1 MSRFIRPTVCIAA
14 LSHLIALS
22 VLGTASAQS
31 APTGAP
37 PPDAK
42 PLVEAPKKPIEPPK
56 IEDKTDGTTAT
67 LSAGG
72 QAATGNARLLTATV
86 NGAYDTRFDNNGIG
100 FYVVGNYSRTAMP
113 GEEVQ
118 TTAQNLQGRLRYD
131 RYFVEQASA
140 FLITTGRHDRG
151 TGIQFRLNVDPGV
164 KYLFMV
170 EQANSLWA
178 EAGYDFQYDIR
189 REDSLGPPGMQLD
202 KTATDHSSRLYAG
215 GRHAFNEQV
224 TLSSGVEYLQSFIDS
239 SRARVNFDVL
249 FAAKVGA
256 GLAVGAG
263 FVMRYDNAPLPGKE
277 NLDTATNLTIIY
289 SYSDV
294 KKEEPAAPP
303 PYAPPPAPA
312 PPPPPPADTAAPA
325 SGGATLNSGNP
336 ATPLNP
342 APTPPPATEPTKPTP
357 P

>member
-1 MSRFIRPTVCIAA
+1 M
-14 LSHLIALS
+14 ALS
-22 VLGTASAQS
+22 VLGIASAQS

-42 PLVEAPKKPIEPPK
+42 PLVEGPKKPTEAPK
-56 IEDKTDGTTAT
+56 IEDKADGTTAT

-151 TGIQFRLNVDPGV
+151 TGIDFRLNIDPGV
-164 KYLFMV
+164 KYLFLV

-178 EAGYDFQYDIR
+178 EVGYDFQYDIR
-189 REDSLGPPGMQLD
+189 RDDSLGPPGMQLD
-202 KTATDHSSRLYAG
+202 KTATDHSGRIYAG
-215 GRHAFNEQV
+215 LRHAFNDQV
-224 TLSSGVEYLQSFIDS
+224 TLSSGIEYLQSFVDS
-239 SRARVNFDVL
+239 SHSRVNFDVL

-263 FVMRYDNAPLPGKE
+263 LVMRYDHAPLPGKE
-277 NLDTATNLTIIY
+277 NLDTAENLTLIY
-289 SYSDV
+289 SFSDS
-294 KKEEPAAPP
+294 KKEEHAAPP
-303 PYAPPPAPA
+303 PSPPPPA
-312 PPPPPPADTAAPA
+312 PPPPPAETGAPA

-336 ATPLNP
+336 AAPLNP
-342 APTPPPATEPTKPTP
+342 TTTPPPATEPAKPTP